1 MRPSPVQTATS
12 SDILEQGMWRL
23 SGSDGATME
32 PSSTRG
38 ALLRT
43 AYRWESGDRAACS
56 GVSPAVSGQDRASI
70 RRGNF
75 QWARR
80 LHLSARLKA
89 CFTQKGLRPACCRVQ
104 SKEHLC
110 SILFCTTPQLQL
122 SDIIQAIRP
131 ITALTDA
138 CLPFLSLCRLCVTEK
153 LCQRR
158 ATYSCLSSPSVRL
171 YLFTLGGLDELELP
185 NNPIGR

>member
-1 MRPSPVQTATS
+1 MEHS
-12 SDILEQGMWRL
+12 S
-23 SGSDGATME
+23 
-32 PSSTRG
+32 RG

-70 RRGNF
+70 RHGNF
-75 QWARR
+75 QQTRR
-80 LHLSARLKA
+80 PHLSARLKP
-89 CFTQKGLRPACCRVQ
+89 CFTQKCLRPACCSVQ

-110 SILFCTTPQLQL
+110 SSLFCTTPHLQL
-122 SDIIQAIRP
+122 PGIIQAIRP

-138 CLPFLSLCRLCVTEK
+138 CQPFLPLCRLCVTEK

-158 ATYSCLSSPSVRL
+158 ATYSCLISPSVRL
-171 YLFTLGGLDELELP
+171 YLFTVVGCLDELELP